1 MLFSS
6 PAPCPRA
13 IHLTTVFI
21 KEKKTKNSTEIN
33 QKYLHIVVNRENLSR
48 FYSHRG
54 AITHNLLYKKIKP
67 FCLQSTLITTD
78 YENDKSKFALVFL
91 RRYPPYHNHQLR
103 RLNFL
108 NFKVFLLYWTSRSM
122 SSGLASLF
130 EKSLKSEAN
139 CIGSSKGPPG
149 LVAIILR

>member
-13 IHLTTVFI
+13 SHLTTVFI

-54 AITHNLLYKKIKP
+54 TITHNLLYKKSWSLSW
-67 FCLQSTLITTD
+67 LQSTPVTTD
-78 YENDKSKFALVFL
+78 HENDKSKFALVFL
-91 RRYPPYHNHQLR
+91 RCYPPYHNHQLR

-108 NFKVFLLYWTSRSM
+108 NFNTFLLYWISRSM

-130 EKSLKSEAN
+130 EKSSKSEAN
-139 CIGSSKGPPG
+139 CIGSSKGPP
-149 LVAIILR
+149 A